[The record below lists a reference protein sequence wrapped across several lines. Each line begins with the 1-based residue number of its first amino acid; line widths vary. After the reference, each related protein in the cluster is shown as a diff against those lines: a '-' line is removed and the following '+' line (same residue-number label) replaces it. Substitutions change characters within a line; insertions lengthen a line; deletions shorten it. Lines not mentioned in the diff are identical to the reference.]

1 MAFADFGP
9 VSESGVGA
17 RNGQERVEYGSERPI
32 LAVGEVRRRS
42 EEPARVRGNWRDQ
55 ARKNPN
61 RERLGFQYW
70 WRWAELNRRPKV
82 LQIQHY
88 MLSSLFVLVSRQHNV
103 RGTPSDIPAKFSL
116 RLAGRHR
123 KRFRDN
129 DLTSTS
135 TDTSGFR
142 AKP

>member
-9 VSESGVGA
+9 VPGSEVGA
-17 RNGQERVEYGSERPI
+17 RNGQERVECGPERAER
-32 LAVGEVRRRS
+32 LTGVVRRLPQ
-42 EEPARVRGNWRDQ
+42 EPPRTRGNRRDR

-61 RERLGFQYW
+61 RERLGFHYW